1 MNLADDTEL
10 CLIEDSGIVH
20 ILQDQDKEVT
30 ETVEVLEPKF
40 LKGKEVSSIC
50 KTSCI
55 YVMSSSKFAPTVELR
70 IFNVG

>member
-1 MNLADDTEL
+1 MADDTDL
-10 CLIEDSGIVH
+10 CLIEDSSIVH

-40 LKGKEVSSIC
+40 LKGKEVSLIC

-55 YVMSSSKFAPTVELR
+55 YYVMSSSKFAPTVELR

>member
-1 MNLADDTEL
+1 MADDTDL
-10 CLIEDSGIVH
+10 CLIEDSSIVH

-30 ETVEVLEPKF
+30 ESVEVLEPKF
-40 LKGKEVSSIC
+40 LKGKEVSLIC

-55 YVMSSSKFAPTVELR
+55 YVISSYKFAPTVELR